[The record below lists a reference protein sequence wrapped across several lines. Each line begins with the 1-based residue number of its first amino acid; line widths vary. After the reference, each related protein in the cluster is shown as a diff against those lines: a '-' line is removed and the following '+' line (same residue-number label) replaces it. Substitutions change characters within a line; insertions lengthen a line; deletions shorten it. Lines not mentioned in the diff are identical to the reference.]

1 MKSKVLWT
9 LKALDKKGNPFENNR
24 KGKQWKRGGKKKKAF
39 WPNKNLKSKKK
50 TVLKPFEF
58 FYKNNHSLDRILNK

>member
-1 MKSKVLWT
+1 MLWT

-24 KGKQWKRGGKKKKAF
+24 KGKAMKKGGGKKKKKLFDPTKTWKA
-39 WPNKNLKSKKK
+39 KKK

-58 FYKNNHSLDRILNK
+58 FNKNNHSLDRILNK